1 MDLIVDIGNTRIK
14 WAFFEN
20 DAVVAEGVVEKEFFA
35 TEISAHKAF
44 DRVSRIGVCTVN
56 EVSESISRLFAP
68 AKALFHVN
76 AEAVLTFKSNYHSMA
91 TLGADRL
98 ALVAAAQHEYPTKNC
113 LVIDLGTCITYDL
126 KDSDGV
132 YHGGIIS
139 PGCMSRYNAM
149 HKDTHGLPLLDA
161 KSLDKSF
168 GQTTEE
174 CMHLGVIEGVYHE
187 LKGFIA
193 HFSENF
199 TDLTVILTGGDAHF
213 FEKKLKNS
221 IFAHSNFLLKGIHSL
236 MKENLN

>member
-20 DAVVAEGVVEKEFFA
+20 DAVVAEGVVEKEFFTA
-35 TEISAHKAF
+35 EISAHKAF
-44 DRVSRIGVCTVN
+44 DKVSRIGVCTVN
-56 EVSESISRLFAP
+56 EVPESISRLFTT
-68 AKALFHVN
+68 AKALFYVN
-76 AEAVLTFKSNYHSMA
+76 AKAVLTFTSNYQSMT

-98 ALVAAAQHEYPTKNC
+98 ALVAAAQQEYPTQNC

-161 KSLDKSF
+161 KSLDK
-168 GQTTEE
+168 
-174 CMHLGVIEGVYHE
+174 HLRLHPDAYILLWFDRSSYPKTHLTYQGV
-187 LKGFIA
+187 
-193 HFSENF
+193 
-199 TDLTVILTGGDAHF
+199 
-213 FEKKLKNS
+213 
-221 IFAHSNFLLKGIHSL
+221 
-236 MKENLN
+236 